1 MILSSGVSITAA
13 ADGEIGGC
21 AREKTGRERSG
32 FKLPGT
38 IKIEI
43 WRLAGYKTTVRGLTG
58 GHNQLS
64 LKPLLP
70 TSRE

>member
-1 MILSSGVSITAA
+1 MILSLGVSITAA

-43 WRLAGYKTTVRGLTG
+43 
-58 GHNQLS
+58 
-64 LKPLLP
+64 
-70 TSRE
+70 